1 MMKCSDGRGMPF
13 DIAPIKI
20 GDWVLLRWKKTD
32 KTKFALIADGPFQ
45 VLKVGTNNVKL
56 KFPKNSDAHPIVNIS
71 RVQLY
76 FGPQL
81 ELITEPSKM
90 ILSINILSIELWVT
104 KLLMEWTII
113 TSIGKD
119 ILLKMTLG
127 NQFTKETLKMW
138 EDSIKTR
145 QTI

>member
-45 VLKVGTNNVKL
+45 LLKVGTNNVKL

-71 RVQLY
+71 GVQLY
-76 FGPQL
+76 FGLQP
-81 ELITEPSKM
+81 EL
-90 ILSINILSIELWVT
+90 
-104 KLLMEWTII
+104 
-113 TSIGKD
+113 
-119 ILLKMTLG
+119 
-127 NQFTKETLKMW
+127 FTKPLQNDTEHDYPIDQVIGYKIINGADYYYIHWKGYPYEDDSWKPLTNLTKVTLKMW
-138 EDSIKTR
+138 EDSIKTC
-145 QTI
+145 